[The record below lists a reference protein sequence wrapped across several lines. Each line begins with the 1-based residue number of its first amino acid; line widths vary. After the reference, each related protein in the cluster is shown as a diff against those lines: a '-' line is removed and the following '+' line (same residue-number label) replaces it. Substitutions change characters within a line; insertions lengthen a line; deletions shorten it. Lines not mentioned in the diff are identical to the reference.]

1 MPFFTLYKQG
11 YNIPSVLPYSPDKT
25 FNDLQKILTTK
36 KMPLIPNCIPI
47 KDYKI
52 QINRRYLDGD
62 ILVMGK
68 ECEII

>member
-1 MPFFTLYKQG
+1 MPSIQ
-11 YNIPSVLPYSPDKT
+11 N
-25 FNDLQKILTTK
+25 N
-36 KMPLIPNCIPI
+36 IPI

-62 ILVMGK
+62 KLEIGK